1 MKTLLFILSLLLI
14 TTNVYAEWKFYD
26 ISKSG
31 GKHYYD
37 NSSIKRNGDKVKVMH
52 YANFS
57 QDDELA
63 KITKMGSA
71 RVLYEIDCENKTRE
85 NLPYSSFLFKAF
97 SKMDL
102 KGKMTDS
109 MNPSPKIENIVPDS
123 IGAVLMKLVCKK

>member
-1 MKTLLFILSLLLI
+1 M
-14 TTNVYAEWKFYD
+14 TNAYAEWKFYD
-26 ISKSG
+26 LSKTG

-71 RVLYEIDCENKTRE
+71 RVLYEIDCVNKTRE
-85 NLPYSSFLFKAF
+85 ILEFKAF
-97 SKMDL
+97 SKTDL
-102 KGKMTDS
+102 KGDMTDS
-109 MNPSPKIENIVPDS
+109 MNPKPEIENIVPNS

>member
-1 MKTLLFILSLLLI
+1 MKTLLLLISLLLV
-14 TTNVYAEWKFYD
+14 TTNAYAEWKFYD

-37 NSSIKRNGDKVKVMH
+37 NSSIKQNGDKVKVMH

-63 KITKMGSA
+63 KITKMASA
-71 RVLYEIDCENKTRE
+71 RVLYEIDCVNKTRE
-85 NLPYSSFLFKAF
+85 IIEFKAF
-97 SKMDL
+97 SKIDL
-102 KGKMTDS
+102 KGDMTDS
-109 MNPSPKIENIVPDS
+109 MNPKPGIENIVPDS

>member
-1 MKTLLFILSLLLI
+1 MKKLLLALLIILI
-14 TTNVYAEWKFYD
+14 TTNSYAEWKFYD
-26 ISKSG
+26 LSKTG
-31 GKHYYD
+31 VKHYYD

-71 RVLYEIDCENKTRE
+71 RVLYEIDCVNKTRE
-85 NLPYSSFLFKAF
+85 IIEFKAF
-97 SKMDL
+97 SKTDL
-102 KGKMTDS
+102 KGDMTDS
-109 MNPSPKIENIVPDS
+109 MNPNPKIENIVSDS

>member
-1 MKTLLFILSLLLI
+1 MKTLLLILSLLLI
-14 TTNVYAEWKFYD
+14 TTNAYAEWKFYD

-37 NSSIKRNGDKVKVMH
+37 NSSIKQNGDKVKVMH

-63 KITKMGSA
+63 KITKMASA
-71 RVLYEIDCENKTRE
+71 RVLYEIDCVNKTRE
-85 NLPYSSFLFKAF
+85 ILEFKAF
-97 SKMDL
+97 SKTDL
-102 KGKMTDS
+102 KGSMTDS
-109 MNPSPKIENIVPDS
+109 MNPNPKIENIVPDS

>member
-1 MKTLLFILSLLLI
+1 MKKLLLALLIILI
-14 TTNVYAEWKFYD
+14 TTNSYAEWKFYD
-26 ISKSG
+26 ISKTG

-63 KITKMGSA
+63 KITKMASA
-71 RVLYEIDCENKTRE
+71 RVLYEIDCVNKTRE
-85 NLPYSSFLFKAF
+85 IIEFKAF
-97 SKMDL
+97 SKTDL
-102 KGKMTDS
+102 KGAMTDS
-109 MNPSPKIENIVPDS
+109 MNSNPKIENIVPDS

>member
-1 MKTLLFILSLLLI
+1 MKKLLLSLLTILI
-14 TTNVYAEWKFYD
+14 TTNSYAEWKFYD
-26 ISKSG
+26 ISKTG

-71 RVLYEIDCENKTRE
+71 RVLYEIDCVNKTRE
-85 NLPYSSFLFKAF
+85 IIEFKAF
-97 SKMDL
+97 SKTDL
-102 KGKMTDS
+102 KGDMTDS
-109 MNPSPKIENIVPDS
+109 MNPKPEIENIVPNS

>member
-1 MKTLLFILSLLLI
+1 MKKLLLALLIILI
-14 TTNVYAEWKFYD
+14 TTNSYAEWKFYD
-26 ISKSG
+26 LSKTG

-71 RVLYEIDCENKTRE
+71 RVLYEIDCVNKTRE
-85 NLPYSSFLFKAF
+85 IIEFKAF

-102 KGKMTDS
+102 KGNMTDS
-109 MNPSPKIENIVPDS
+109 MNPNPKIENIVPDS

>member
-85 NLPYSSFLFKAF
+85 IIEFKAF

>member
-1 MKTLLFILSLLLI
+1 MKKLHLALLTILI
-14 TTNVYAEWKFYD
+14 TTNSYAEWKFYD
-26 ISKSG
+26 ISKTG

-63 KITKMGSA
+63 KITKMASA
-71 RVLYEIDCENKTRE
+71 RVLYEIDCVNKTRE
-85 NLPYSSFLFKAF
+85 IIEFKAF
-97 SKMDL
+97 SKTDL
-102 KGKMTDS
+102 KGDMTDS
-109 MNPSPKIENIVPDS
+109 MNPNPKIENIVPDS

>member
-1 MKTLLFILSLLLI
+1 MKKLHLALLTILI
-14 TTNVYAEWKFYD
+14 TTNSYAEWKFYD
-26 ISKSG
+26 ISKTG

-63 KITKMGSA
+63 KITKMASA
-71 RVLYEIDCENKTRE
+71 RVLYEIDCVNKTRE
-85 NLPYSSFLFKAF
+85 IIEFKAF
-97 SKMDL
+97 SKTDL
-102 KGKMTDS
+102 KGDMTDS
-109 MNPSPKIENIVPDS
+109 MNPKPEIENIVPNS

>member
-1 MKTLLFILSLLLI
+1 MKKLLLALLIILI
-14 TTNVYAEWKFYD
+14 TTNSYAEWKFYD
-26 ISKSG
+26 LSKTG

-63 KITKMGSA
+63 KITKMASA
-71 RVLYEIDCENKTRE
+71 RVLYEIDCVNKTRE
-85 NLPYSSFLFKAF
+85 ILEFKAF
-97 SKMDL
+97 SKTDL
-102 KGKMTDS
+102 KGDMTDS
-109 MNPSPKIENIVPDS
+109 MNPNPKIENIVPDS

>member
-1 MKTLLFILSLLLI
+1 MKKLLLSLLTILI
-14 TTNVYAEWKFYD
+14 TTSSYAEWKFYD
-26 ISKSG
+26 ISKTG

-37 NSSIKRNGDKVKVMH
+37 NSSIIRNGDKVKVMH

-63 KITKMGSA
+63 KITKMASA
-71 RVLYEIDCENKTRE
+71 RVLYEIDCVNKTRE
-85 NLPYSSFLFKAF
+85 ILEFKAF
-97 SKMDL
+97 SKTDL
-102 KGKMTDS
+102 KGDMTDS